1 MKYILIATSLL
12 FSLST
17 FAAYP
22 GRNVDIVT
30 AKKCNS
36 SEDIMGYPGHL
47 KLRSMAKEKIRQ
59 KCEEIG
65 AKAKDIDM
73 YLLGVAENET
83 ETEQC
88 RSHAYEVTF
97 FCK

>member
-22 GRNVDIVT
+22 GRNVDIVSV
-30 AKKCNS
+30 KKCGS
-36 SEDIMGYPGHL
+36 LKYPGHL

-59 KCEEIG
+59 QCEEIG
-65 AKAKDIDM
+65 SSAKDIDM
-73 YLLGVAENET
+73 YFLGVAENET
-83 ETEQC
+83 ETEKC